1 MTLRSVV
8 VHGLLLLLAAVAVVT
23 LAARGLTPVP
33 DLVLVLVAAIGLRR
47 GWRGGV
53 VAGLAGGWILDL
65 LPPGASVV
73 GWSALVYAA
82 AGAAAG
88 WLHRP
93 GPVPFALVALATGMA
108 AVVVDASG
116 VVVALL
122 RQGTI
127 DVATLVRHLLATMTV
142 GLLLGPLV
150 LRLDGLLHRGRR

>member
-1 MTLRSVV
+1 
-8 VHGLLLLLAAVAVVT
+8 
-23 LAARGLTPVP
+23 
-33 DLVLVLVAAIGLRR
+33 
-47 GWRGGV
+47 
-53 VAGLAGGWILDL
+53 
-65 LPPGASVV
+65 
-73 GWSALVYAA
+73 LVYAA

-93 GPVPFALVALATGMA
+93 GPVPFALVALATGLA